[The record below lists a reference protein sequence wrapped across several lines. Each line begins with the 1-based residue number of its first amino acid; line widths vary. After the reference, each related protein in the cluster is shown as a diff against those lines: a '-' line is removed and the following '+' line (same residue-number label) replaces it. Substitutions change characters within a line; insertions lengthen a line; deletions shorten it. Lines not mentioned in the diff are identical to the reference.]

1 MRISPMMICRAA
13 RWALAAAVLILC
25 LMLSLAW
32 PLRAAPAPQAG
43 TTPSPT
49 TTVTAEQ
56 AATPEPPT
64 PTEPL
69 TDTSTPTASPSAT
82 PTATPTSTPEP
93 TSTSTPTQTATPTPT
108 QTPTPTPT
116 PTQTATPTPTPTQ
129 TPTPTPTRSLPEIAA
144 ETIKENWLLAGFA
157 CLVPLLV
164 LGLVLI
170 LWGLRRKKPRPEP
183 ELPSPPPLPGA
194 PYLEV
199 ASTSGISPRF
209 DLKPDGSTIG
219 RAPGNDLVITQDFPA
234 WETVSRQ
241 HARIYEQAGRWIVEE
256 LGSVNGVYVN
266 GKRTGRNLLRDGWRL
281 GVGGVEFV
289 FHAGTGEA
297 QR

>member
-13 RWALAAAVLILC
+13 RWALAAVVLILC
-25 LMLSLAW
+25 LMLGLAL
-32 PLRAAPAPQAG
+32 PLRAAPAPHLKMTSPIQ
-43 TTPSPT
+43 TPIVPFSPIPI
-49 TTVTAEQ
+49 
-56 AATPEPPT
+56 ATPEFTPVPPPT
-64 PTEPL
+64 IPIQ
-69 TDTSTPTASPSAT
+69 TPIL
-82 PTATPTSTPEP
+82 
-93 TSTSTPTQTATPTPT
+93 TPTQKPA
-108 QTPTPTPT
+108 
-116 PTQTATPTPTPTQ
+116 
-129 TPTPTPTRSLPEIAA
+129 PTPTRSLPEIAA

-183 ELPSPPPLPGA
+183 ELPSPPSLPGA

-219 RAPGNDLVITQDFPA
+219 RAAGNDLVITQDLPA

-241 HARIYEQAGRWIVEE
+241 HARIYEQAGRWIVED

>member
-25 LMLSLAW
+25 LMFSLAW

-49 TTVTAEQ
+49 TTATAKQ

-64 PTEPL
+64 PTAPL

-116 PTQTATPTPTPTQ
+116 PTQTATPTPTR

-144 ETIKENWLLAGFA
+144 ETIKENWPLAGFA

-219 RAPGNDLVITQDFPA
+219 RAAGNDLVITQDFPA

-241 HARIYEQAGRWIVEE
+241 HARIYEQAGRWIVED
-256 LGSVNGVYVN
+256 LGSINGVYVN

-289 FHAGTGEA
+289 FHAGAGEA